1 MDFLDLVKKRR
12 SVRSYL
18 DKPVSDEL
26 LEKVLEAGRLAP
38 SACNN
43 QPWVAIVIKDD
54 ASRGKLE
61 NVYKREWFLRAPVII
76 AVCCDRSLSWKSADG
91 RDSCAIDAAIALD
104 HMTLAATELEL
115 GTCWVGAFNA
125 AEARK
130 VLCFR
135 KISIQSLFPRWAIP
149 ALKRPCRKT
158 VSDWTTSCSANVT
171 ATGDFDLR
179 KSYFLTSF
187 AVS

>member
-130 VLCFR
+130 VLMLPENIDPIAFSPLGYPGPEKALPKNRKRLDDIVFR
-135 KISIQSLFPRWAIP
+135 ERYGN
-149 ALKRPCRKT
+149 R
-158 VSDWTTSCSANVT
+158 
-171 ATGDFDLR
+171 
-179 KSYFLTSF
+179 
-187 AVS
+187 

>member
-12 SVRSYL
+12 SVRNYL
-18 DKPVSDEL
+18 DKPVDDGL

-43 QPWVAIVIKDD
+43 QPLAFIVIKDR
-54 ASRGKLE
+54 AAKARLE

-76 AVCCDRSLSWKSADG
+76 AVCCDRSASWKSADG

-104 HMTLAATELEL
+104 HMTLAAAECGL
-115 GTCWVGAFNA
+115 GTCWVCAFNA

-130 VLCFR
+130 ALMLPENVDPVAFCPLGHPGPEKALPKTRKQLHDLVFR
-135 KISIQSLFPRWAIP
+135 ERYGN
-149 ALKRPCRKT
+149 R
-158 VSDWTTSCSANVT
+158 
-171 ATGDFDLR
+171 
-179 KSYFLTSF
+179 
-187 AVS
+187 